1 MLNREPASRPGAVNN
16 SARFIVTA
24 VLVIVGLAVLF
35 ALAQPHMYLFKRV
48 EPGYIGVRIQG
59 GRIDEIVPPGVYS
72 DIGLFVR
79 METYSTQAYQFNV
92 TDAELITSDN
102 QRLGVTV
109 SGSMFRPDFTK
120 ADRISDLW
128 ARYRQIY
135 ISDTALQA
143 VANDL
148 SAQAMKVCVGN
159 RPFRDAIIGTARDD
173 LRKCIDQELS
183 GLADSYGLDVQN
195 VTVPN
200 VTMSAEVQSLL
211 DSITKSRLETEKAV
225 QDELRAVAEGEARQ
239 AEQEAVIRVEQ
250 SRIQEEARQK
260 TLLAEL
266 NRKQLEAERA
276 VIEAQKNNDLLAA
289 QRDLEIN
296 KALAAAASER
306 ANAELARELALAAIY
321 SANPNY
327 FQYQMA
333 LVNASAIKATDK
345 LIFTV
350 EGMFPSLVFGE
361 NLQPV
366 VPVQGATTLPQ

>member
-1 MLNREPASRPGAVNN
+1 MSIE
-16 SARFIVTA
+16 
-24 VLVIVGLAVLF
+24 
-35 ALAQPHMYLFKRV
+35 
-48 EPGYIGVRIQG
+48 
-59 GRIDEIVPPGVYS
+59 
-72 DIGLFVR
+72 
-79 METYSTQAYQFNV
+79 
-92 TDAELITSDN
+92 
-102 QRLGVTV
+102 
-109 SGSMFRPDFTK
+109 
-120 ADRISDLW
+120 
-128 ARYRQIY
+128 
-135 ISDTALQA
+135 
-143 VANDL
+143 
-148 SAQAMKVCVGN
+148 
-159 RPFRDAIIGTARDD
+159 
-173 LRKCIDQELS
+173 ELS
-183 GLADSYGLDVQN
+183 VLADSYGLDVQN

-200 VTMSAEVQSLL
+200 VTMSEEVQALL